1 MLCNRTTAEVNGQ
14 TLITTP
20 SSILYERQRN
30 EFKSAKLLR
39 CAMYFCFFFFFF
51 LLASYKALCASRNQ
65 KLRSDNIFH
74 KPIHPFP
81 SGLLTYRPFELILIS
96 RNHEVPLK
104 MQRYAFVSNEL
115 QRKLSDQPVA
125 ISPVTVLIYT

>member
-1 MLCNRTTAEVNGQ
+1 MLCNRTTAKVNGQ

-39 CAMYFCFFFFFF
+39 CAMFFFFVFFF

-115 QRKLSDQPVA
+115 QRKLADQPAA